1 MLTSRYI
8 HAGLIIT
15 LLLSGCGRSADPLIP
30 ANPAVGTPS
39 ALALQAGAD
48 GATLLAG
55 FHVQV
60 DPETLMAT
68 VTPHRATAAQPPQ
81 GQRYDLDIANFQNAN
96 SFRITGVQVLGS
108 GNFRLTFSHAHP
120 FPAPN
125 VTNPATGTNRA
136 DLGYTGR
143 LLVLTTYNPKSFF
156 TNAVRLSAGAVV
168 GPDGYVEVG
177 DLLAS
182 SGIPLVTAYP
192 YKLLAD
198 EAQDNREG
206 VSNGGV
212 PAGNYAAPAGGWQ
225 RINLGAN
232 GTGWTGYDYLHG
244 GQSITNQITLSRES
258 LNANNFA
265 LDVALLIQYTDPRGS
280 GGATHRLPPEVIN
293 ASAFAYRLPYA
304 ALDVSRVIPTSNL
317 TLRSAVG
324 STTTL
329 EVRVRDWDAGA
340 SEASGKQVGGETD
353 VARIQQGGA
362 GAPEVVLDCPDLLTA
377 GLRNLGTPTSGT
389 GLSNAVF
396 VYSNTLPNQTGAGA
410 GTYYGC
416 LRVTDVE
423 FADTER
429 GTYHAGVDATTLLPS
444 ASRAVPA
451 RTWQIVPITV
461 NAPPVVTGVTPTGI
475 VGAVDEKL
483 TFQVTATGTPTS
495 FDWNFGG
502 GTREP
507 TATGPAPEVYLG
519 GLPGTFTG
527 SVTATNADGT
537 SAPYPFTYRVLDP
550 QRPDFTWH
558 RVNFANLGLTFPD
571 GQHVFV
577 VDGRPILI
585 YSELVGGSG
594 DRPLRVSVSQV
605 PLPTTAGDWFLHDV
619 IPDGVWHTTA
629 AMVDDRLAFIA
640 SVDDGGGIMP
650 FYGRANVPIPGF
662 AGNWVVTPMQAP
674 EPGQEYAAP
683 AKLLSLNGL
692 PYAFVR
698 RAANGYLYAYNTTT
712 TTPTGSG
719 DWIRSYLEDNIV
731 CFDATVQTM
740 GAEERVYLVLSDTS
754 ATQIWLSK
762 VAKPQG
768 DTDFNTYSVY
778 PEISNSVAL
787 TGRTVGNRVQLYMV
801 ERRSMEPYPQMRH
814 LEVFDPGVPVFGRA
828 YYMPVEADGDSLFP
842 VTMVMHNNRPILQYM
857 PSITSGDGP
866 AVIFR
871 ARRPDPFL
879 ADWEMGHP
887 GPNGDLFRFSFAS
900 LDNRIA
906 YFASSNGMNEGL
918 VFGYSDGPW

>member
-1 MLTSRYI
+1 LLTSRYI

-15 LLLSGCGRSADPLIP
+15 LLLSGCGRSADPLVP
-30 ANPAVGTPS
+30 AEPTVATPP

-60 DPETLMAT
+60 DPETLTAT
-68 VTPHRATAAQPPQ
+68 VTPHRATTAQPPQ

-108 GNFRLTFSHAHP
+108 GSFRLTFSHAHP

-125 VTNPATGTNRA
+125 VANPATGTNRA

-182 SGIPLVTAYP
+182 SGIPLVTAFP

-206 VSNGGV
+206 VSNGGI

-244 GQSITNQITLSRES
+244 GQSITNQITLSKES
-258 LNANNFA
+258 LSANNFA

-329 EVRVRDWDAGA
+329 EVRVRDWDAQA
-340 SEASGKQVGGETD
+340 TEASGKKVGGETD
-353 VARIQQGGA
+353 VARIQQGGS

-444 ASRAVPA
+444 TSRAVPA

-483 TFQVTATGTPTS
+483 TFQVTATGNPTTFEWS
-495 FDWNFGG
+495 FGEG
-502 GTREP
+502 AREP
-507 TATGPAPEVYLG
+507 TATGQNPTIYLG
-519 GLPGTFTG
+519 PNPGTFQGT
-527 SVTATNADGT
+527 VTATNTDGT
-537 SAPYPFTYRVLDP
+537 SAPFSFSYRVLDP
-550 QRPDFTWH
+550 QRPDFSWH
-558 RVNFANLGLTFPD
+558 RVQFSGLEMSIPD
-571 GQHVFV
+571 SQHLLLAG
-577 VDGRPILI
+577 DRPVLL
-585 YSELVGGSG
+585 YSEQMGAN
-594 DRPLRVSVSQV
+594 RPLRVAVAQTPLPESAGDWITHNVIDDQVWNTAATIINDRIHFVVTVDDSAGKNPIHGRATV
-605 PLPTTAGDWFLHDV
+605 PLPTL
-619 IPDGVWHTTA
+619 
-629 AMVDDRLAFIA
+629 
-640 SVDDGGGIMP
+640 
-650 FYGRANVPIPGF
+650 PGHWVF
-662 AGNWVVTPMQAP
+662 AQMQAP
-674 EPGQEYAAP
+674 ELGQEYGTP
-683 AKLLSLNGL
+683 MKLLSLNGR
-692 PYAFVR
+692 PYLFAR
-698 RAANGYLYAYNTTT
+698 RPAGGHLYGYNTNNP
-712 TTPTGSG
+712 TPSGSG
-719 DWIRSYLEDNIV
+719 DWIRSYIHGNVIN
-731 CFDATVQTM
+731 FDATVQTL
-740 GAEERVYLVLSDTS
+740 GAEERVYLILSDTTPS
-754 ATQIWLSK
+754 TEIWLSK
-762 VAKPQG
+762 VPKPQG
-768 DTDFNTYSVY
+768 DTDFNRYTIAFSMAA
-778 PEISNSVAL
+778 SVAI
-787 TGRTVGNRVQLYMV
+787 TGRGGASRVDLFTANR
-801 ERRSMEPYPQMRH
+801 SFTEPRPMFRY
-814 LEVFDPGVPVFGRA
+814 LEVLEPATANFVRGYLLPFGAVALDQR
-828 YYMPVEADGDSLFP
+828 PIRLE
-842 VTMVMHNNRPILQYM
+842 MHNNRPFFHYHPDNSEGEG
-857 PSITSGDGP
+857 PSI
-866 AVIFR
+866 FLR
-871 ARRPDPFL
+871 ARRPNPQL
-879 ADWEMGHP
+879 ADWEMGSP
-887 GPNGDLFRFSFAS
+887 GLDGAALRFSTCS
-900 LDNRIA
+900 IDNRIA
-906 YFASSNGMNEGL
+906 YFSASTGLTEGI
-918 VFGYSDGPW
+918 VFGIADGPW